1 MSHLTVDELVD
12 AAEGTLS
19 PARLAHASECEI
31 CRGESERLAMALRAA
46 TETDIPEPSPLFWQ
60 QLSARV
66 HHAIAAE
73 EVTPLQWAPA
83 WLRWRVLAPITA
95 LALIVI
101 ALAAAVAR
109 DPAAKVPSDSDPA
122 AVVAAR
128 DLDTLGEEEWAVV
141 SELVGPV
148 DFEQAREAG
157 IVVRPGD
164 VEEAALELT
173 AAEQQV
179 LIDLVKAASERPG
192 L

>member
-1 MSHLTVDELVD
+1 MSHLTADELVD
-12 AAEGTLS
+12 AAEGTLN
-19 PARLAHASECEI
+19 PARLAHVVECAA
-31 CRGESERLAMALRAA
+31 CRGEAERLGMALRAA
-46 TETDIPEPSPLFWQ
+46 IEADIPEPSPLFWE
-60 QLSARV
+60 QLSSRV
-66 HHAIAAE
+66 HPAIAAE
-73 EVTPLQWAPA
+73 EVTPLEWAPA
-83 WLRWRVLAPITA
+83 WLRWPVLAPITA
-95 LALIVI
+95 LALIAI
-101 ALAAAVAR
+101 AIAAAVAR
-109 DPAAKVPSDSDPA
+109 GPVTKVPSDSDPA

-164 VEEAALELT
+164 VEDAALELT

-192 L
+192 V

>member
-1 MSHLTVDELVD
+1 MTHLTADELVD

-19 PARLAHASECEI
+19 PARLAHTSECEI
-31 CRGESERLAMALRAA
+31 CRGEAERLRMALRAA
-46 TETDIPEPSPLFWQ
+46 IEADVPEPSPLFWE
-60 QLSARV
+60 QLSSRV

-73 EVTPLQWAPA
+73 EVTPPQWAPA
-83 WLRWRVLAPITA
+83 WLRWPILAPIAA
-95 LALIVI
+95 LALILF
-101 ALAAAVAR
+101 ALAAALTR
-109 DPAAKVPSDSDPA
+109 GPAAKVPLDSDPA
-122 AVVAAR
+122 TVVAAH
-128 DLDTLGEEEWAVV
+128 DLDTLGEAEWAVV

-164 VEEAALELT
+164 IEEAALELT

-192 L
+192 V

>member
-1 MSHLTVDELVD
+1 MSHLTADELVD

-19 PARLAHASECEI
+19 PARLAHVSECQI
-31 CRGESERLAMALRAA
+31 CRGEAERLGMALRAA
-46 TETDIPEPSPLFWQ
+46 TEADIPEPSPLFWQ

-73 EVTPLQWAPA
+73 DATPLPWAPA
-83 WLRWRVLAPITA
+83 WLRWRVLAPIAA

-109 DPAAKVPSDSDPA
+109 GPA
-122 AVVAAR
+122 
-128 DLDTLGEEEWAVV
+128 
-141 SELVGPV
+141 VGPV

-173 AAEQQV
+173 AAEQQ
-179 LIDLVKAASERPG
+179 LLLDLVKAASERPG